1 MKAMIF
7 AAGLGTRLHPLT
19 KNTPKALIDLGGE
32 TLLERIIKKLRNYGF
47 SEIVINVHHL
57 ADQIMA
63 YLKANGNFGITI
75 HISDE
80 RHQLLDTGG
89 GLKQAAPLLKG
100 NEPILIHNVDV
111 LSDTDLNEL
120 VDFHLREE
128 ALATLLVRERKTQRY
143 FLLDQNNRLVGW
155 ENMRTGERKIP
166 VPRKAENARLLAF
179 SGIHVVSPNLF
190 NHISQTGTFSVID
203 TYLEL
208 AGNFKIVGF
217 EDNKGT
223 WMDIGKPEQLMKARR
238 LFQN

>member
-1 MKAMIF
+1 MIF
-7 AAGLGTRLHPLT
+7 AAGPGTRLHPLT
-19 KNTPKALIDLGGE
+19 KNTPKALIEVGGE
-32 TLLERIIKKLRNYGF
+32 TLLERIIQKLRNYGI

-57 ADQIMA
+57 ADQILA
-63 YLKANGNFGITI
+63 YLKANDNFGVTI

-155 ENMRTGERKIP
+155 ENMRTGQANSLSSTPTLNWPGILKLLRLKTT
-166 VPRKAENARLLAF
+166 KAPGWISENR
-179 SGIHVVSPNLF
+179 N
-190 NHISQTGTFSVID
+190 N
-203 TYLEL
+203 
-208 AGNFKIVGF
+208 
-217 EDNKGT
+217 
-223 WMDIGKPEQLMKARR
+223 
-238 LFQN
+238 